1 MGLRTVVEPATHGL
15 TLDEAKAYLKVE
27 TTDEDTTI
35 QSLIEAARQH
45 VEDIT
50 WRAISP
56 RTMELTLERWER
68 EILLPMPPLTK
79 VTSVVYCD
87 PVGVKQTLSTDKY
100 DVDLNAMPGRITPS
114 YGNCWP
120 AIRPGIGAII
130 ITYECGHSS
139 APQALKQA
147 MMLLVTHWF
156 ENRSAVEIG
165 HVVAETPIAVDA
177 LCGPHRVVRFY

>member
-1 MGLRTVVEPATHGL
+1 MGLRIAVEPTTHGL

-50 WRAISP
+50 WRALSH
-56 RTMELTLERWER
+56 RTLELTLERWER
-68 EILLPMPPLTK
+68 EILLPIPPLTK
-79 VTSVVYCD
+79 VTSITYSD
-87 PVGVKQTLSTDKY
+87 TLGVKQTLSTDKY
-100 DVDLNAMPGRITPS
+100 DVDLNAIPGRIVPS

-120 AIRPGIGAII
+120 AIRPGIGAIT
-130 ITYECGHSS
+130 ITYECGYSTT
-139 APQALKQA
+139 PQALKQA
-147 MMLLVTHWF
+147 MLLLVSHWF

-165 HVVAETPIAVDA
+165 HVVAETPMAVDA
-177 LCGPHRVVRFY
+177 LCGPHRVVRF